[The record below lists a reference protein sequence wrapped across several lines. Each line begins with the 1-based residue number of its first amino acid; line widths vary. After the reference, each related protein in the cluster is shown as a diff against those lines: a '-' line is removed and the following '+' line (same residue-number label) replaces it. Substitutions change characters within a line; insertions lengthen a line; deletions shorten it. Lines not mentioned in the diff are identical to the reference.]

1 MALAA
6 GQRIGPY
13 RLEASLGSGGMGEV
27 FLARDERLERLVAI
41 KVLREEA
48 VASAHARER
57 LLREARAAARISHP
71 NVAAVFDVLDDRD
84 PPLLVMEYVD
94 GETLAARARRGPLAP
109 DQVAAIGRQIA
120 EGVAAAHAQGVV
132 HRDLKPSNIL
142 LTAGD
147 RVKILDFGIAR
158 VGATGTTSAAAP
170 AAGDTW
176 THGFVGTPRYAAPEQ
191 LAGGVVDA
199 RADVFSIGAV
209 LYELAAGRPA
219 FDATSPLDAAVQV
232 LTSAP
237 PPVAAIRPEVPPP
250 LAAVIER
257 ALRPRPA
264 DRYQSAADLA
274 RALGEAAAELA
285 RAAGRPLA
293 ERPARPARLAWRPF
307 IAALAIVASAVGAGV
322 QAVRSKNAAASSRPV
337 VAVASLAS
345 ATGHPQEEYLGAGIA
360 DVLTTSL
367 AGVPGLVV
375 IARSATRGYA
385 GEEVDLPALAR
396 ELGASFIVRGSV
408 QRAAD
413 RLLVSVVLSGAD
425 GAVVWGDRVEG
436 PASDLFAMQ
445 RRLAD
450 GVARAVVHSLGPAL
464 PVRPGPAVAIDAAAL
479 ASYAEGRSLLERAD
493 EAGNTARA
501 IEAFTR
507 AIGRD
512 PSFALAHAGLVDA
525 AWQRYR
531 ETGDVAWADRAVEA
545 SREALRLDPYQ
556 ADVLVSLASVHAGT
570 GRLDEARQALEQAIR
585 LQPRHDEA
593 FRALGETLAASG
605 RPTEAR
611 AAYERAI
618 DLRPAYWRHHYRY
631 GVFLFGQ
638 HDLEGAR
645 REFERV
651 TALVPASPAGYQAL
665 GRLYQT
671 LDDLPRARDAYERA
685 LARGFSVSAV
695 SNLGA
700 LLHWEGRY
708 REAIAAYERAI
719 AAAPAEPLFHRNV
732 GDAWLR
738 LGDPARAKAAY
749 ERAVALAEAHLV
761 VNPGSAEL
769 LAALAVYEA
778 KAGRLDRAAVHL
790 EDALARAAG
799 SADIAY
805 AEAVVRAFQGRH
817 AAALEALRRAFDLG
831 YSRTLA
837 ARDDDLAAVREMEAY
852 RAIAGGAPAR

>member
-1 MALAA
+1 MALAS
-6 GQRIGPY
+6 GQRVGPY

-48 VASAHARER
+48 VASAPARER

-71 NVAAVFDVLDDRD
+71 NVAAVFDVLEDHD
-84 PPLLVMEYVD
+84 PPLLVMEYVS
-94 GETLAARARRGPLAP
+94 GETMAARARRGPLP
-109 DQVAAIGRQIA
+109 PQQIAAIGQQLA

-142 LTAGD
+142 LTSGD

-158 VGATGTTSAAAP
+158 IGPAGTTSAAAP
-170 AAGDTW
+170 AGDTW

-232 LTSAP
+232 LTSTP
-237 PPVAAIRPEVPPP
+237 PPVAAISPAVPPA
-250 LAAVIER
+250 LAAIIER

-264 DRYQSAADLA
+264 DRYQSAAELA
-274 RALGEAAAELA
+274 RALGEAAAGLSSAAPRRLA
-285 RAAGRPLA
+285 G
-293 ERPARPARLAWRPF
+293 RPARPERLAWRPF

-322 QAVRSKNAAASSRPV
+322 QTVRSKNAAASSHPV
-337 VAVASLAS
+337 VAVVSLAS
-345 ATGHPQEEYLGAGIA
+345 ATGHPQEAYLGAGIA

-375 IARSATRGYA
+375 IARSAIRGYA
-385 GEEVDLPALAR
+385 GEEAGPPRVAR
-396 ELGASFIVRGSV
+396 ELGASFVVGGSV

-413 RLLVSVVLSGAD
+413 RLLVSVVLRRAD
-425 GAVVWGDRVEG
+425 GTVVWGDRVEG
-436 PASDLFAMQ
+436 PAGDLFAMQ

-450 GVARAVVHSLGPAL
+450 GVARAAVHSLGPAL
-464 PVRPGPAVAIDAAAL
+464 PVRPGAATALDAAAL
-479 ASYAEGRSLLERAD
+479 AAYAEGRSLLERAD
-493 EAGNTARA
+493 LTGNTGRA

-507 AIGRD
+507 AIERD

-525 AWQRYR
+525 AWQRFR
-531 ETGDVAWADRAVEA
+531 ETGDAAWADRALEA

-556 ADVLVSLASVHAGT
+556 ADVLVSLAGVHAGT
-570 GRLDEARQALEQAIR
+570 GRHGEARQALEQAIR

-605 RPTEAR
+605 RPVEAR

-631 GVFLFGQ
+631 GVFLFDQ

-651 TALVPASPAGYQAL
+651 TALVPESPAGYQAL

-671 LDDLPRARDAYERA
+671 LDDLPRARAAYERA
-685 LARGFSVSAV
+685 LERGFSVSAV

-708 REAIAAYERAI
+708 RDAMAAYERAI
-719 AAAPAEPLFHRNV
+719 QAAPAEPLFHRNV

-738 LGDPARAKAAY
+738 LGEPARARAAY
-749 ERAVALAEAHLV
+749 ERAVALAEAQLV
-761 VNPGSAEL
+761 VNPGSAER

-790 EDALARAAG
+790 DGALARASG
-799 SADIAY
+799 SAEIAY
-805 AEAVVRAFQGRH
+805 AEAVVRALEGRH
-817 AAALEALRRAFDLG
+817 EAALEALGRALELG

-837 ARDDDLAAVREMEAY
+837 ARDDDLAAVREMEGY
-852 RAIAGGAPAR
+852 RALARGAAAR